1 MTKYTVSCYS
11 PPNALKI
18 DKEDRVEVEGWL
30 NKENIRAERIQ
41 NLTKEGPTYQCGPP
55 KVIEFIPGF
64 PKLVTKRGVVTEVII
79 TGESIQFGLQTDK

>member
-1 MTKYTVSCYS
+1 MTKYTVSCFS

-41 NLTKEGPTYQCGPP
+41 NLTKKGPICQCKPP
-55 KVIEFIPGF
+55 KAKELIPRL
-64 PKLVTKRGVVTEVII
+64 PKWVTKKGVVTKVII
-79 TGESIQFGLQTDK
+79 TRESIQFGLQTDE